1 MENLIDIKSHI
12 NIINLGYTKKS
23 NISHIVF
30 IKSKLIILLTTN
42 DLIIYD
48 SNSPENT
55 KNKHFIQE
63 IQIIKSFQDKLFIL
77 QNKLITELDVNNL
90 DELQKYDLNEKPYL
104 IQFKDTSR
112 NFIIFYI
119 NEIHEINYMKSYF
132 ITEKKRLYKETEK
145 IQTIV
150 YDNNILLW
158 CTKSALKVFNLETK
172 AMLLKKDL
180 TPYII
185 DNNKENISIECFLFN
200 NLLSVIYE
208 KKYIFIYYLELNNRQ
223 TNLNRLSFEIYNES
237 ITPINN
243 NEFYIGLWIT
253 LKMTRLC
260 IIYLKNN
267 IICLKISK
275 LDMNKY
281 NKFYFS
287 NKQEINYYFNKEYK
301 YIYNLEHNIKFYI
314 NKSNMFLY
322 DNKEIFSFL
331 NNKDKE
337 DIFLQ
342 DFIKK
347 NEIDYNSIKD
357 NYILLDLNKKYFILV
372 QIIEKDSKK
381 NFASFLNDKMFLEQY
396 KYLYEELF
404 ILKNTENI
412 KNKDKIIILYN
423 NYVLYLLKASINIFI
438 KLYLLIKNNYDNFL
452 NEKTKEKIIKVLIQK
467 QQFNILKK
475 FISQDNSQILYSS
488 SLENLIQNFKI
499 LNENKKDIKENII
512 YIEALLNKK
521 VFLFKK
527 AIQLFI
533 DIKKTDEIFDILL
546 LKNQNI
552 LIFEYDILFE
562 MFEESKLVTI
572 LDMLYSP
579 MNIEK
584 CKNFYQKLFSICNEV
599 KITKFAYFLILY
611 EKYRLLINK
620 EIIQKLFNISI
631 KNNNIMIFENIY
643 EKYKY
648 KSDNKLFLTK
658 FIRDAFNMFNIDNKK
673 IIDENIN
680 ELMKKH
686 NIDIYILLLT
696 NISNYKKIIDIYI
709 DYLEQPEQCIKYIE
723 NSNLNQNIK
732 QDIYNY
738 LGNKINNS
746 KSLSDAKKF
755 YYLTQF
761 QDDITIQK
769 PDILKLFDNINYNN
783 NNNDYDY
790 ILLILKELRL
800 KLNTLKTSKEMSY
813 NSTKEVFNN
822 LKKNLKKGI
831 IIQMDP
837 EKPKENET
845 KNIIKKNKNNI
856 MKCDFDEC
864 DNQIIVY
871 GDELIIFKECKH
883 HFHKECIQNI
893 QYFYKNDN
901 IKYYIENNFCPKCFD
916 II

>member
-23 NISHIVF
+23 NILQIVL
-30 IKSKLIILLTTN
+30 IRSKIIILLTTN

-63 IQIIKSFQDKLFIL
+63 IQLIKSFQDKLFIL
-77 QNKLITELDVNNL
+77 QNKLITELDINNL

-145 IQTIV
+145 IHTIV
-150 YDNNILLW
+150 YNNNILLW

-180 TPYII
+180 TIYII
-185 DNNKENISIECFLFN
+185 DNNKENISVECYLFN

-208 KKYIFIYYLELNNRQ
+208 KKYIFIYYLELYNKQ
-223 TNLNRLSFEIYNES
+223 LKNRLSFEIYNES

-243 NEFYIGLWIT
+243 NDFYIGLWIT
-253 LKMTRLC
+253 FNMTRLC
-260 IIYLKNN
+260 IITLKNN

-281 NKFYFS
+281 NKFFFS
-287 NKQEINYYFNKEYK
+287 NNQEINYYFNKEYK
-301 YIYNLEHNIKFYI
+301 YITNLNQNIKFYI
-314 NKSNMFLY
+314 NKSNIYLY
-322 DNKEIFSFL
+322 DNKEIFSFS
-331 NNKDKE
+331 NNTDEKE
-337 DIFLQ
+337 IFLQ
-342 DFIKK
+342 NFINE

-357 NYILLDLNKKYFILV
+357 NYSSLNLNKKYFILV
-372 QIIEKDSKK
+372 KIIEKDSKK
-381 NFASFLNDKMFLEQY
+381 NFVSFLNDKMFLEQY

-404 ILKNTENI
+404 IIKNIENY
-412 KNKDKIIILYN
+412 KNKDKIIVLYN
-423 NYVLYLLKASINIFI
+423 NYVLYLLKFSINLFV
-438 KLYLLIKNNYDNFL
+438 KLYLLIKNNYEKLL
-452 NEKTKEKIIKVLIQK
+452 NSKTKEKIIKVLMQK
-467 QQFNILKK
+467 QQYKILKK
-475 FISQDNSQILYSS
+475 FISQDNSQILYPP
-488 SLENLIQNFKI
+488 SLENYIQNYKI

-521 VFLFKK
+521 VSLFKN
-527 AIQLFI
+527 AIKLFI

-546 LKNQNI
+546 MKNQNI
-552 LIFEYDILFE
+552 LIFEFDVLFE

-572 LDMLYSP
+572 LDTLYSP
-579 MNIEK
+579 LNIEI
-584 CKNFYQKLFSICNEV
+584 CKNFYHKLFSICNEV

-611 EKYRLLINK
+611 EKYRLLINS
-620 EIIQKLFNISI
+620 EIIKKLFSISI
-631 KNNNIMIFENIY
+631 KNNNTMIFENIY

-658 FIRDAFNMFNIDNKK
+658 FIRDAFNMFNINNKK

-680 ELMKKH
+680 ELMKKN

-696 NISNYKKIIDIYI
+696 NISNYKTIIDIYI

-746 KSLSDAKKF
+746 NSLSEAKKF

-761 QDDITIQK
+761 QDDITIKK
-769 PDILKLFDNINYNN
+769 PDILKLFDNINYNK

-813 NSTKEVFNN
+813 NSSKEIFNN

-831 IIQMDP
+831 VMKIDV
-837 EKPKENET
+837 EKPKENEI
-845 KNIIKKNKNNI
+845 KNINKNI

-864 DNQIIVY
+864 DNQIFVY

-883 HFHKECIQNI
+883 HFHKECFQNI
-893 QYFYKNDN
+893 KDFYKNDN
-901 IKYYIENNFCPKCFD
+901 SKFYIENNFCPKCFD